1 MTPHDA
7 ETAPRALGRPVTVEA
22 GTFPETVWSEE
33 VAWIDRIPRGIAMAG
48 LLLAMLGLWWAV
60 HHFQIVSRIILP
72 SPAEVGRDIVLVGK
86 NILTG
91 GYMLPALWMT
101 TREVLWGFAFAIAIG
116 FSLGVLVGETSFGER
131 AVLPYLVAI
140 DTMPKVAFAPLF
152 LAWLGFGIASKVA
165 LAAFIATFPIV
176 VGTAAGLHAA
186 DENARMLFRTL
197 GASRWQTLV
206 RMKIPTGLPQIFTGL
221 KIGAVGV
228 MAGAITAEFLGGGKG
243 FGELIRVAAS
253 QLQTPRVFSLILYLS
268 VLGFLVFWTV
278 VLVERKLVFWHR
290 ASVSGIDDRR

>member
-1 MTPHDA
+1 MKPA
-7 ETAPRALGRPVTVEA
+7 ANPALGRPVEVA
-22 GTFPETVWSEE
+22 PGDFPDTVWTEQ
-33 VAWIDRIPRGIAMAG
+33 VAFIDRIPRAV
-48 LLLAMLGLWWAV
+48 AMLGLLGAVLLLWWAV
-60 HHFQIVSRIILP
+60 HHFGIVSRIILP
-72 SPAEVGRDIVLVGK
+72 GPAEVGRDIVKVGTDLV
-86 NILTG
+86 TG
-91 GYMLPALWMT
+91 GYMLKALWIT
-101 TREVLWGFAFAIAIG
+101 TKEVLLGFFFAIAIG
-116 FSLGVLVGETSFGER
+116 VLLGVLVGETTFGER
-131 AVLPYLVAI
+131 AVLPCLVAI

-186 DENARMLFRTL
+186 DENARMLFRSL

-268 VLGFLVFWTV
+268 VLGFLLFWSV
-278 VLVERKLVFWHR
+278 VLLERRLVFWHR
-290 ASVSGIDDRR
+290 SSVTGIDDHR

>member
-1 MTPHDA
+1 MRSFDA
-7 ETAPRALGRPVTVEA
+7 ETAPRVLGRPVTVEA
-22 GTFPETVWSEE
+22 GTFPETVWSEQ
-33 VAWIDRIPRGIAMAG
+33 VAWIDRIPRVVAMAG
-48 LLLAMLGLWWAV
+48 LLFAVLVVWWAV
-60 HHFQIVSRIILP
+60 HHFEVASRIILP
-72 SPAEVGRDIVLVGK
+72 SPAEVGRDIVFVGK

-91 GYMLPALWMT
+91 GYMLSALWT
-101 TREVLWGFAFAIAIG
+101 TTKEVLWGFFFAVAIG

-197 GASRWQTLV
+197 GASRWQTLF

-278 VLVERKLVFWHR
+278 VVLERKLVFWHR
-290 ASVSGIDDRR
+290 ASVTGIDDRR